1 MQIMNTALLLF
12 GFFTVTLH
20 AQNFTKITDGDL
32 VTAGGAS
39 FGAAW
44 HDYDNDHDL
53 DLFVTN
59 MRGQNNVLFRND
71 RRSPSGS
78 SIFVKMT
85 SAQVGSLVNDGGDSF
100 ACSWGDY
107 DNDGHA
113 DLFVANFNQAGF
125 LYHNDGN
132 GGFTRLTTG
141 PIATSV
147 GAAFGSSWMDYNN
160 DGRLDLLVVNG
171 NAGNFLFQNLGGGNF
186 SRVTSGT
193 LVQEIAN
200 NHAAAWA
207 DYDIDGDVDIFISRN
222 GGQNNALFR
231 NNGAGGF
238 DKITTGDIVNNGG
251 SSLGASWGDYDND
264 GDPDLFVAN
273 AVNENNFLYRNEG
286 AGIFTRVVSG
296 PVVTDGGASFG
307 SSWSDV
313 DNDGDLDLFV
323 ANLSQPHFLYLNQG
337 NGSFSKV
344 TNSALLANNNEAH
357 GCTWGDYDRDG
368 DEDEFIANGFNANEN
383 DVLFNNDGNNNNW
396 MTLKCLGTISNRSA
410 LGAKVRVKAV
420 INGRAVWQ
428 MRELAQQTGAYSH
441 NSLEAHFGLGDAT
454 RIDSLRVQW
463 PSQRV
468 EIFTALASNRFITI
482 TEGGGLTDVSARA
495 VATPENFA
503 LLQNYPNPFNPATM
517 IRFRLN
523 FAQHVTLKI
532 FDVHGRELMTLVDA
546 VQAAGEHDLRFAA
559 PARFSSGVYFYRLQ
573 TPTEQ
578 LTRKMLF
585 VP

>member
-1 MQIMNTALLLF
+1 MQNMNTALLLF
-12 GFFTVTLH
+12 GFFTATLH
-20 AQNFTKITDGDL
+20 AQNFTKITDGDP
-32 VTAGGAS
+32 VNAGGAS

-78 SIFVKMT
+78 SILVKMT

-107 DNDGHA
+107 DNDGNT

-125 LYHNDGN
+125 LYHNNGN
-132 GGFTRLTTG
+132 GGFARITTG

-147 GAAFGSSWMDYNN
+147 SASLGSSWMDYNN
-160 DGRLDLLVVNG
+160 DGRLDLLVING

-186 SRVTSGT
+186 SRVTSGA

-207 DYDIDGDVDIFISRN
+207 DYDNDGDGDVFISRN
-222 GGQNNALFR
+222 AGQNNALFR

-238 DKITTGDIVNNGG
+238 DKITTGDVVNNGG

-264 GDPDLFVAN
+264 GDLDLFVAN

-286 AGIFTRVVSG
+286 ESIFTRVVSG
-296 PVVTDGGASFG
+296 PVATDGGASFG

-337 NGSFSKV
+337 DGTFSKV
-344 TNSALLANNNEAH
+344 TNSALIANNNEAH

-368 DEDEFIANGFNANEN
+368 DEEVFIANGFNTNEN
-383 DVLFNNDGNNNNW
+383 DALFSNDGNLNNW
-396 MTLKCLGTISNRSA
+396 ITINCIGMTSNRSA
-410 LGAKVRVKAV
+410 LGAKLRVKAV

-428 MRELAQQTGAYSH
+428 MRELAQQTGAYGH
-441 NSLEAHFGLGDAT
+441 NSLEAHFGLGDAVM
-454 RIDSLRVQW
+454 IDSLRVFW

-468 EIFTALASNRFITI
+468 ENFVALASNRFITI
-482 TEGGGLTDVSARA
+482 TEGDGLTAVSARA
-495 VATPENFA
+495 VEVPENFA
-503 LLQNYPNPFNPATM
+503 LLQNYPNPFNPSTV
-517 IRFRLN
+517 IRYRLDI
-523 FAQHVTLKI
+523 AQHVTLKI
-532 FDVHGRELMTLVDA
+532 FDVHGRELTTLIDA
-546 VQAAGEHDLRFAA
+546 VQAAGEHNLRFVP

-573 TPTEQ
+573 TPTVQ